1 MKIFYIA
8 PSVMPSRS
16 AHSVHIARMCEA
28 LSATGH
34 ELFLFIKSPFQK
46 YEKLKTTIEEYY
58 KVNLAAGQIIAFT
71 GFGKTAI
78 TIQIALMSVLQI
90 CLDAIRGH
98 RPDIIISRNLYASFL
113 MGFLFRQRIIFETH
127 YVERGFRSLLQRSLL
142 RCSWVKTVVVSW
154 ALKTYFTQRDN
165 LPDKQ
170 IMVLPDAAPA
180 GIKKLSAEEKRAIR
194 FRYCDKI
201 KFDQFRAVVGY
212 FGHLYPGRGIEI
224 IQHLAMLHPDVA
236 FIVFGGN
243 EEDLQKIK
251 NRTLPSNLYLMGYLQ
266 YSHVLHAMGMMD
278 VLLMPYQKQ
287 VYIGMGETDTAQ
299 WMSPMKMFEYMAVGV
314 PFIASRLPVLEEV
327 LVDGRNCLLAI
338 PDDPVDWSNCL
349 NRLLDNQELANRTAI
364 TAHEEYEKN
373 YTWLIRAQKMIDLV
387 SH

>member
-1 MKIFYIA
+1 
-8 PSVMPSRS
+8 MPSRS

-28 LSATGH
+28 LSSTGH

-46 YEKLKTTIEEYY
+46 YENLKTKIEEHYR
-58 KVNLAAGQIIAFT
+58 VNLTGAQIIAFT
-71 GFGKTAI
+71 GFGKSAI
-78 TIQIALMSVLQI
+78 TIQIALMSIFRL
-90 CLDAIRGH
+90 CLEAIRGH
-98 RPDIIISRNLYASFL
+98 RPELIISRNLYASFI
-113 MGFLFRQRIIFETH
+113 MGCLFMQRIIFETH
-127 YVERGFRSLLQRSLL
+127 YVERGFRSFLQRSLL
-142 RCSWVKTVVVSW
+142 RCPWVQTVVVSW
-154 ALKTYFTQRDN
+154 ALKTYLTQRDK
-165 LPDKQ
+165 LSDDK
-170 IMVLPDAAPA
+170 ILVLSDAAPA
-180 GIKKLSAEEKRAIR
+180 GIKRLSAEEKRAIR
-194 FRYCDKI
+194 FRYSDKI
-201 KFDQFRAVVGY
+201 KFDQFHAVVGY

-243 EEDLQKIK
+243 EEDLQKIR
-251 NRTLPSNLYLMGYLQ
+251 NRILPSNLYLMGYLQ
-266 YSHVLHAMGMMD
+266 YSHVLHVMGMMD

-287 VYIGMGETDTAQ
+287 VYIGNGETDTAQ

-338 PDDPVDWSNCL
+338 SDDPVDWSNCL
-349 NRLLDNQELANRTAI
+349 NRLLDNQALANRIAI
-364 TAHEEYEKN
+364 TAHDEYEKN